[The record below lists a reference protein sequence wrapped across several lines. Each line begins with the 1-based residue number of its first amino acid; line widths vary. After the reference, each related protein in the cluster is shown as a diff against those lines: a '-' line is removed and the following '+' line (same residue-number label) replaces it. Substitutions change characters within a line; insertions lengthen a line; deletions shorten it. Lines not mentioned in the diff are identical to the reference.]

1 MSKNLQNQ
9 IVAMQSTRMHDSLK
23 GLAFGQ
29 SYAAINASLKLYP
42 FALDPLKL
50 AFVRQLGINACEEA
64 VQVHPHPLHKTIE
77 NHLLYEKWR
86 FYANHD
92 SAVMYMKESK
102 FSKLKSMNENFVT
115 LFNHYNGPKDNVR
128 YLEASTKLPENSNI
142 FIHDAIMYMS
152 FSEIHQLFLSPVVK
166 QIFASLVIP
175 PESFFGLDSL
185 YPDFYKYRV
194 RGSRMHYF
202 LEDSTT
208 GSYDQPMRASQWLN
222 TSSFRVDGSDYTIT
236 ILDSWGPVHSLL
248 ITRGASAATVHRFD
262 SPEIALLPTPD
273 NLDLPLS
280 HRLVPL
286 DRMLKASQYV
296 KSVRTLRESD
306 PHANEN
312 RVMFRPEYKWVH
324 PAAWDN
330 MVRLVVQVG
339 TIKTEVNYNP
349 YAGVYD
355 RALRILTNLYLHL
368 RPSML
373 VTVGSA
379 TASWFLGRYGI
390 HASLKIGPIRAS
402 FTLLSTAY
410 LGYRTYDFFTQHRR
424 SQYRYEQRV
433 AALYENQ
440 WHLEIARDLKTE
452 SYKPRD
458 FQFPPQTPK
467 KTEIPTIEENFPAKV
482 EIPTITETPV
492 EAVEPADEI
501 EVTTLAPV
509 PNEPKPAAQENVQE
523 LSQSTFAQIYPELRI
538 PHGQCLFPAQ
548 KRREGETPLPYPGVN
563 CCLFEAVAAILGDTE
578 LHYYQQLQLI
588 LPNAQL
594 NGPQEAL
601 NGYSSDHLALIAVIN
616 SVRFRVFNANTGD
629 FIMEVGRSS
638 DPDRIVYYSPP
649 CSDRTGHW
657 SNTPTLPSNSL
668 RGGGVSRT
676 AQQLLDFKCEDGS
689 LLPFD
694 TVHHHRVNL
703 KRAAVLNDALV
714 AGTDGIKGSPDFS
727 LGYDAHV
734 GFDTALKHIEPR
746 VVELIHIAGFPGCG
760 KSHPIKTWIT
770 RRIKKGPFDF
780 KVLVPTVELHA
791 EWKRDLNL
799 ESHPMKARVATW
811 ETGLPRPASVIIIDE
826 IYKLPPGYLDLVLAY
841 TPMASLVVV
850 LGDPCQGHYH
860 SLNASSPTEKMLPEV
875 NYLARYLDK
884 YCLWSHRIPQVIAR
898 ALNVHS
904 TSSEEGSVECGR
916 IRDTSTTL
924 VASHNVAAQRD
935 SFDRKYLTMASSQ
948 GLTFRQKISIEIDRN
963 VGAISRGVSLVAVTR
978 STKGIYFTGHYE
990 LLDTQHGNT
999 LLYALSTG
1007 RVCDFR
1013 GLFAQELA
1021 NAEII
1026 TEPIFSRQNK
1036 RLRGG
1041 LKILNRRQKN
1051 PIDILED
1058 VVLHAPLIFK
1068 GDSVLAHPDT
1078 TYLPPSR
1085 KILHYEG
1092 ENTLMEKPKFGL
1104 PQPIG
1109 PVAEPLYVGVD
1120 YQVFASTLFNSDKA
1134 YLEGEREWQ
1143 GTISNQFPQDD
1154 PKVLYGTSDPA
1165 LIAPI
1170 HDSKHDSTLL
1180 PLSIEKRL
1188 RFRTGEHYDITQRD
1202 EKIGMALFQA
1212 WLSMHP
1218 GLEDHKFS
1226 EEIFQDCVS
1235 LNDHSILQKKTRASL
1250 VANAYRSAADWACN
1264 EANIFTKRQHKIN
1277 SNSINTEWKA
1287 CQTIALMHDSVV
1299 LSLGPVKKYQ
1309 RHFFEQARRPNVFY
1323 YGGHTPDELCR
1334 YVQSR
1339 FQNSASVANDY
1350 TAFDQSQTGE
1360 AVVFERLKM
1369 ELLGIPQDLIDLH
1382 VYIKTHINTPLGP
1395 LTCMRLTGE
1404 PGTYDDNT
1412 DYNLAVLALLFNIT
1426 TETVL
1431 VSGDDSC
1438 INPLPPI
1445 RASWMEF
1452 KDNLEL
1458 RFKIEVVE
1466 RPLFCGYFLG
1476 PLGAV
1481 RAPDALFVK
1490 LILSETQKTLHKTL
1504 DSYIMEFALGH
1515 SLGNDLWEVLPEEQW
1530 PYQDALFDFFCRKA
1544 NPAQKAVLRL
1554 MPYEINGVFYQ
1565 AHLTKLRN
1573 IKRHLLNAD
1582 QLETQRLAD
1591 LKRAQLLL

>member
-9 IVAMQSTRMHDSLK
+9 LIAMQSTRMHDSLK

-29 SYAAINASLKLYP
+29 SYAAISASLKLYP
-42 FALDPLKL
+42 FALDPIKL
-50 AFVRQLGINACEEA
+50 SFVRQLGINACEEA

-102 FSKLKSMNENFVT
+102 FQKLKAMNGNFVT
-115 LFNHYNGPKDNVR
+115 LFNHFNGPKDNVR
-128 YLEASTKLPENSNI
+128 YTEPSTKLPENSNI
-142 FIHDAIMYMS
+142 FIHDALMYMS

-166 QIFASLVIP
+166 QVFASLVVP
-175 PESFFGLDSL
+175 PESVLGLNSL

-194 RGSRMHYF
+194 VGSRLHYF

-208 GSYDQPMRASQWLN
+208 GAYDQPKRAEQWLT
-222 TSSFRVDGSDYTIT
+222 TSSFRVDGCDYTVT
-236 ILDSWGPVHSLL
+236 ILDSWASVHSLL
-248 ITRGASAATVHRFD
+248 ITRGAAEPTVHRFD

-273 NLDLPLS
+273 NLTLSLS

-286 DRMLKASQYV
+286 DRLHKAVRYV

-312 RVMFRPEYKWVH
+312 RVMFRPEYKWVD

-330 MVRLVVQVG
+330 MLRLVSQVG
-339 TIKTEVNYNP
+339 IVKTEVNYNP
-349 YAGVYD
+349 YAGVYE
-355 RALRILTNLYLHL
+355 RAVRFLHNLYLHL
-368 RPSML
+368 RPSMV
-373 VTVGSA
+373 VTLASA
-379 TASWFLGRYGI
+379 TGSWALGRYGI
-390 HASLKIGPIRAS
+390 HASFRVGPIRAS
-402 FTLLSTAY
+402 FTVISLAY

-433 AALYENQ
+433 AALYNNQ
-440 WHLEIARDLKTE
+440 WHLELRRDLKTE
-452 SYKPRD
+452 SYRPRD
-458 FQFPPQTPK
+458 FQFPPEIPK
-467 KTEIPTIEENFPAKV
+467 KVEVPTIAPVEQPAKP
-482 EIPTITETPV
+482 IMPAAPTMSQQELA
-492 EAVEPADEI
+492 EEI
-501 EVTTLAPV
+501 EITTLGPV
-509 PNEPKPAAQENVQE
+509 DLPQKKEEVESAD
-523 LSQSTFAQIYPELRI
+523 LTDLTFAQIHPELRI
-538 PHGQCLFPAQ
+538 PHGQCLFPAK
-548 KRREGETPLPYPGVN
+548 KRRDDETPQPYPGVN
-563 CCLFEAVAAILGDTE
+563 CCLFEAVATILGETE
-578 LHYYQQLQLI
+578 VHYYQQLQLI

-594 NGPQEAL
+594 NGHQEAL
-601 NGYSSDHLALIAVIN
+601 NGYSSDHLALIGVIN

-629 FIMEVGRSS
+629 FIMELGRPS
-638 DPDRIVYYSPP
+638 DPDRIIYYSPP
-649 CSDRTGHW
+649 CAERTGHW
-657 SNTPTLPSNSL
+657 SATPTLPSNAL
-668 RGGGVSRT
+668 RGGGVSKT
-676 AQQLLDFKCEDGS
+676 AQQLLDFKCDDGS
-689 LLPFD
+689 LLPFR

-714 AGTDGIKGSPDFS
+714 AGTDGVKGSPEFS
-727 LGYDAHV
+727 LGHDAHL
-734 GFDTALKHIEPR
+734 GFDTALKHLEPR

-770 RRIKKGPFDF
+770 KRIKKGPFDF

-799 ESHPMKARVATW
+799 DSHPMKARVATW
-811 ETGLPRPASVIIIDE
+811 ETGLPRPASVVIIDE

-860 SLNASSPTEKMLPEV
+860 SLNASSPTERMLPEV
-875 NYLARYLDK
+875 NYLARYLDM
-884 YCLWSHRIPQVIAR
+884 YCLWSHRIPQVVAR
-898 ALNVHS
+898 LLNVHS
-904 TSSEEGSVECGR
+904 TSKEEGTIKCGR
-916 IRDTSTTL
+916 IRDSATTL

-935 SFDRKYLTMASSQ
+935 SYDRKYLTMASSQ
-948 GLTFRQKISIEIDRN
+948 GLTFRHEISIEIDRN
-963 VGAISRGVSLVAVTR
+963 VGALSRGVSLVAVTR
-978 STKGIYFTGHYE
+978 STKGIHFTGHYE

-999 LLYALSTG
+999 LMYALSTG
-1007 RVCDFR
+1007 RQCDFR

-1021 NAEII
+1021 NAEVI
-1026 TEPIFSRQNK
+1026 TEPIHSRQSK

-1041 LKILNRRQKN
+1041 LRILGKKQRN
-1051 PIDILED
+1051 PIDFSED
-1058 VVLHAPLIFK
+1058 VTSRTAVLLQGEPM
-1068 GDSVLAHPDT
+1068 LAHPDT
-1078 TYLPPSR
+1078 SYLPPSR

-1092 ENTLMEKPKFGL
+1092 ENTLMTKAVPASPKPMD
-1104 PQPIG
+1104 

-1134 YLEGEREWQ
+1134 YLEGEREWK
-1143 GTISNQFPQDD
+1143 GTLSNQFPQDD

-1165 LIAPI
+1165 LIAPV
-1170 HDSKHDSTLL
+1170 HDSKHDPTLL

-1188 RFRTGEHYDITQRD
+1188 RFRSGEHYQITLRD
-1202 EKIGMALFQA
+1202 EAVGRALFEA
-1212 WLSMHP
+1212 WLSLHP
-1218 GLEDHKFS
+1218 GLKNHVFS
-1226 EEIFQDCVS
+1226 EEVFKDCVS
-1235 LNDHSILQKKTRASL
+1235 LNDHSILQKKTRSTL

-1277 SNSINTEWKA
+1277 SNSINTDWKA

-1309 RHFFEQARRPNVFY
+1309 RHFFEQARSPNVFY
-1323 YGGHTPDELCR
+1323 YGGHTPDELSR
-1334 YVQSR
+1334 YVQAR
-1339 FQNSASVANDY
+1339 FKSTPSVANDY

-1369 ELLGIPQDLIDLH
+1369 ELLGIPRELIDLH
-1382 VYIKTHINTPLGP
+1382 VFIKTHINTPLGP

-1426 TETVL
+1426 EETVL

-1438 INPLPPI
+1438 INPVPPI
-1445 RASWMEF
+1445 RASWEDF

-1466 RPLFCGYFLG
+1466 KPLFCGYFLG
-1476 PLGAV
+1476 TRGAV

-1490 LILSETQKTLHKTL
+1490 LILSETQKTLHRTL

-1515 SLGNDLWEVLPEEQW
+1515 SLGNDLWEILPEEQW

-1544 NPAQKAVLRL
+1544 NPAQKSVLRL
-1554 MPYEINGVFYQ
+1554 TPYEINGEFYQ
-1565 AHLTKLRN
+1565 AHLTKLRT
-1573 IKRHLLNAD
+1573 IKRHLLSAD
-1582 QLETQRLAD
+1582 QLELQRLAD
-1591 LKRAQLLL
+1591 LKRSQLLL

>member
-1 MSKNLQNQ
+1 MAKNLQNQ
-9 IVAMQSTRMHDSLK
+9 VVALQSTRMYDSLK

-29 SYAAINASLKLYP
+29 SYAAINSSLKLYP
-42 FALDPLKL
+42 FALDPIKL

-102 FSKLKSMNENFVT
+102 FAKLRSMNENFVT
-115 LFNHYNGPKDNVR
+115 LFNHPNGPKDNVR

-166 QIFASLVIP
+166 QIFASLVVP
-175 PESFFGLDSL
+175 PESLLGLDSL

-194 RGSRMHYF
+194 RGSRLHYF
-202 LEDSTT
+202 LEESTT
-208 GSYDQPMRASQWLN
+208 GSYDQPTRAAQWLN
-222 TSSFRVDGSDYTIT
+222 TASFRVDGCDYTIT

-248 ITRGASAATVHRFD
+248 ITRGATTTSVHRFD

-273 NLDLPLS
+273 NLALPLS

-286 DRMLKASQYV
+286 DRLLKAVRYV
-296 KSVRTLRESD
+296 KSVRTLRDSD

-312 RVMFRPEYKWVH
+312 RVMFRSEYKWVD

-330 MVRLVVQVG
+330 MLRLVAQVG
-339 TIKTEVNYNP
+339 TVKTEVNYNP
-349 YAGVYD
+349 YAGVYE
-355 RALRILTNLYLHL
+355 RALRFINNLYLHL
-368 RPSML
+368 RPSIL
-373 VTVGSA
+373 ATAGTA
-379 TASWFLGRYGI
+379 TASWFLSKYGFQ
-390 HASLKIGPIRAS
+390 ASLKIGPVRAS
-402 FTLLSTAY
+402 FTLLSSAY

-433 AALYENQ
+433 AALYNNQ
-440 WHLEIARDLKTE
+440 WHLEITRDLKVE
-452 SYKPRD
+452 SYRPRAYD
-458 FQFPPQTPK
+458 FPPQL
-467 KTEIPTIEENFPAKV
+467 PAKV
-482 EIPTITETPV
+482 EIPHIEEKAPKKAETPNQ
-492 EAVEPADEI
+492 AEPTLKNAELAEEI
-501 EVTTLAPV
+501 EITTLGPV
-509 PNEPKPAAQENVQE
+509 EETQKVTKPEE
-523 LSQSTFAQIYPELRI
+523 IPDLSQFTFAQIHPELRI

-548 KRREGETPLPYPGVN
+548 KRRESEVALPYPGVN
-563 CCLFEAVAAILGDTE
+563 CCLFEAVATILGETE
-578 LHYYQQLQLI
+578 MHYYQQLQLI

-594 NGPQEAL
+594 NGPQESL
-601 NGYSSDHLALIAVIN
+601 NGYSSDHLALLGVIN
-616 SVRFRVFNANTGD
+616 SVRFRVFNSNTGD

-638 DPDRIVYYSPP
+638 DPDRIIYYSPP
-649 CSDRTGHW
+649 SSDRTGHW
-657 SNTPTLPSNSL
+657 SSNPTLPSNSL
-668 RGGGVSRT
+668 RGGGVSKT
-676 AQQLLDFKCEDGS
+676 AQQLLDFKCDDGS
-689 LLPFD
+689 LLPFS

-703 KRAAVLNDALV
+703 KRAAVLNDALI
-714 AGTDGIKGSPDFS
+714 AGTDGVRGSPEFS
-727 LGYDAHV
+727 LGYDAHL
-734 GFDTALKHIEPR
+734 GFDTALKHLEPR

-799 ESHPMKARVATW
+799 DSHPMKARVATW
-811 ETGLPRPASVIIIDE
+811 ETGLPRPASVVIIDE

-841 TPMASLVVV
+841 TPTASLVVV

-875 NYLARYLDK
+875 NYLARYLDM
-884 YCLWSHRIPQVIAR
+884 YCLWSHRIPQVVAKL
-898 ALNVHS
+898 LNVHS
-904 TSSEEGSVECGR
+904 TSAEEGTIECGR

-948 GLTFRQKISIEIDRN
+948 GLTFRHKISIEIDRN
-963 VGAISRGVSLVAVTR
+963 VGALSRGVSLVAATR

-999 LLYALSTG
+999 LLYSLSTG

-1021 NAEII
+1021 SAEII
-1026 TEPIFSRQNK
+1026 TEPIFSRQSK

-1041 LKILNRRQKN
+1041 LRLLNRRQKN
-1051 PIDILED
+1051 PIDISED
-1058 VVLHAPLIFK
+1058 ITHQAQVLIHGEP
-1068 GDSVLAHPDT
+1068 VLAHPET
-1078 TYLPPSR
+1078 SYLPPSR

-1092 ENTLMEKPKFGL
+1092 ENTLMEKPKATQ
-1104 PQPIG
+1104 PQPID

-1134 YLEGEREWQ
+1134 YLEGEKEWQ
-1143 GTISNQFPQDD
+1143 GILSNQFPQDD

-1165 LIAPI
+1165 LIAPV
-1170 HDSKHDSTLL
+1170 HDAKHDSTLL

-1188 RFRTGEHYDITQRD
+1188 RFRSGEHYEITQRD
-1202 EKIGMALFQA
+1202 EVIGRALFQA

-1226 EEIFQDCVS
+1226 EEIFKDCVS
-1235 LNDHSILQKKTRASL
+1235 LNDHSILQKKTRATI

-1277 SNSINTEWKA
+1277 SNSLNTDWKA

-1334 YVQSR
+1334 FVQAT
-1339 FQNSASVANDY
+1339 FQGAPSVANDY

-1369 ELLGIPQDLIDLH
+1369 ELLGIPQELIDLH

-1438 INPLPPI
+1438 INPVPPI
-1445 RASWMEF
+1445 RASWEDF

-1458 RFKIEVVE
+1458 RFKIEVVD

-1515 SLGNDLWEVLPEEQW
+1515 SLGNDLWEILPEEQW
-1530 PYQDALFDFFCRKA
+1530 LYQDALFDFFCRKA

-1554 MPYEINGVFYQ
+1554 MPYEIDGVFYQ
-1565 AHLTKLRN
+1565 AHLTKLRK
-1573 IKRHLLNAD
+1573 IKRHLLSAD